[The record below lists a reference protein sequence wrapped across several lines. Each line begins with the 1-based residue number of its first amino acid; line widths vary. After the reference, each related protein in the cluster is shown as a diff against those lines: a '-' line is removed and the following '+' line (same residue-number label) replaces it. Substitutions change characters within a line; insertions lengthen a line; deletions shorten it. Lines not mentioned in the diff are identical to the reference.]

1 MLSAWHFIGSKK
13 MKVETYK
20 ETYHN
25 PVSQIPVPVD
35 FQMGNFDVIFM
46 KKTSEFNNNP
56 KPKRKPNPLLQG
68 SVTIID
74 DITPLDNDWELD

>member
-1 MLSAWHFIGSKK
+1 

-20 ETYHN
+20 FSYPKNTKE
-25 PVSQIPVPVD
+25 IPVPAE

-46 KKTSEFNNNP
+46 KQIEETQDKP
-56 KPKRKPNPLLQG
+56 KAKRKPHPLLQG